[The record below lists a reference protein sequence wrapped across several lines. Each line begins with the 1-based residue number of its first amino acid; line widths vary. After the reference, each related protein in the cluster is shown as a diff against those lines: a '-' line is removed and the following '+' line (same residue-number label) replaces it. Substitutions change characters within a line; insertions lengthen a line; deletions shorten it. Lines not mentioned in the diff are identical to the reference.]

1 MVHNSW
7 EETICSA
14 YAELSDSYRVYL
26 EQDQSYFPAQKHYL
40 NAFKTLSKERVRYIL
55 FGQDPYPR
63 EESAI
68 GYAFIDGKV
77 NNIFSE
83 TGLSKEVN
91 RATSLRN
98 FIKMALV
105 ARGDLSAKETSQEAI
120 AQVDKR
126 ALIRSIGELKDNF
139 ERNGV
144 LLLNTA
150 LVFSSKAES
159 RSHIKAWR
167 PFVERLLEETRDVDP
182 TLILFGTHAKALKKL
197 KGMEKFHTIELEHPY
212 NHTFISNP
220 KALKLFGSMDL
231 LASMGTSKNR

>member
-1 MVHNSW
+1 MVHSSW
-7 EETICSA
+7 KKSIRVA
-14 YAELSDSYRVYL
+14 YATLSEGYRAYL
-26 EQDQSYFPAQKHYL
+26 EQDQDYFPSQKQYL
-40 NAFKTLSKERVRYIL
+40 NAFKTLPKEKVRYIL

-63 EESAI
+63 KESAI
-68 GYAFIDGKV
+68 GYAFVDGKV
-77 NNIFSE
+77 KNIFSD

-105 ARGDLSAKETSQEAI
+105 ARGDLSAKETSQGSI
-120 AQVDKR
+120 AQVDKS
-126 ALIRSIGELKDNF
+126 ALIGSIAELQGNF

-150 LVFSSKAES
+150 LIFSSKAES

-167 PFVERLLEETRDVDP
+167 PFVERLLEEMREVDP
-182 TLILFGTHAKALKKL
+182 TLILFGVHAKALKKL
-197 KGMEKFHTIELEHPY
+197 KGIEDFHTIELEHPY
-212 NHTFISNP
+212 NHTFIPNP

-231 LASMGTSKNR
+231 LAK

>member
-1 MVHNSW
+1 MVHSSW
-7 EETICSA
+7 QESIHVA
-14 YAELSDSYRVYL
+14 YASLSEGYRAYL
-26 EQDQSYFPAQKHYL
+26 EQDQDYFPSQKQYL
-40 NAFKTLSKERVRYIL
+40 NAFKTLPKEKVRYIL

-77 NNIFSE
+77 ANLFSDR
-83 TGLSKEVN
+83 GLSKEVN

-105 ARGDLSAKETSQEAI
+105 ARGDLSIEETSQEAI
-120 AQVDKR
+120 TRVDKST
-126 ALIRSIGELKDNF
+126 LIESIAELKDNF

-150 LVFSSKAES
+150 LIFSSKAES
-159 RSHIKAWR
+159 RAHIKAWR
-167 PFVERLLEETRDVDP
+167 PFVEKLLGEMREVDP

-197 KGMEKFHTIELEHPY
+197 KEIEKFHTIELEHPY

-231 LASMGTSKNR
+231 LAK

>member
-1 MVHNSW
+1 MVHGSWQESIHAAYNS
-7 EETICSA
+7 
-14 YAELSDSYRVYL
+14 LSEGYRSYL
-26 EQDQSYFPAQKHYL
+26 EQDQGYFPSQKQYL
-40 NAFKTLSKERVRYIL
+40 NAFKTLPREKVRYIL

-77 NNIFSE
+77 KDIFSD

-105 ARGDLSAKETSQEAI
+105 ARGDISAKETTQEVI
-120 AQVDKR
+120 VQVDKS
-126 ALIRSIGELKDNF
+126 ALIESIGELKDNF

-150 LVFSSKAES
+150 LIFSSKAES

-167 PFVERLLEETRDVDP
+167 PFVERLLGEMREVDP

-197 KGMEKFHTIELEHPY
+197 KGIEDFHTIELEHPY

-220 KALKLFGSMDL
+220 KALKLFAPMNL
-231 LASMGTSKNR
+231 LAK

>member
-1 MVHNSW
+1 MVHGSWQESIHAAYNS
-7 EETICSA
+7 
-14 YAELSDSYRVYL
+14 LSEGYRAYL
-26 EQDQSYFPAQKHYL
+26 EQDQGYFPSQKQYL
-40 NAFKTLSKERVRYIL
+40 NAFKTLPREKVRYIL

-77 NNIFSE
+77 KDIFSD

-120 AQVDKR
+120 AQVDKS
-126 ALIRSIGELKDNF
+126 ALIESIGELKDNF

-150 LVFSSKAES
+150 LIFSSKAES

-167 PFVERLLEETRDVDP
+167 PFVERLLEEMRDADP

-197 KGMEKFHTIELEHPY
+197 KGIEKFHTIELEHPY

-220 KALKLFGSMDL
+220 EALKLFAPMNL
-231 LASMGTSKNR
+231 LAK

>member
-1 MVHNSW
+1 MVHGSW
-7 EETICSA
+7 QESIHAA
-14 YAELSDSYRVYL
+14 YTSLSEGYRAYL
-26 EQDQSYFPAQKHYL
+26 EQDQGYFPSQKQYL
-40 NAFKTLSKERVRYIL
+40 NAFKTLPREKVRYIL

-77 NNIFSE
+77 KDIFSD

-120 AQVDKR
+120 AQVDKS
-126 ALIRSIGELKDNF
+126 ALIGSIGELKDNF

-150 LVFSSKAES
+150 LIFSSKAES

-167 PFVERLLEETRDVDP
+167 PFVERLLEEMRDADP

-197 KGMEKFHTIELEHPY
+197 KGIEDFHTIELEHPY

-220 KALKLFGSMDL
+220 EALKLFAPMNL
-231 LASMGTSKNR
+231 LAK